1 VVVQVQTYL
10 VEQVELV
17 TQVVLLHQKETQV
30 EREKYLVNL
39 VLQQEVVAMEQQVE
53 TQQHQELVV

>member
-1 VVVQVQTYL
+1 
-10 VEQVELV
+10 VELV